1 MKKAVLT
8 TLLIGLGSLFGADHT
23 VELLNKGKDGAQV
36 FEPGF
41 VYAQPGDTITF
52 VATDPT
58 HNVKS
63 VVIPAGAQDFKSPG
77 ATMKKGEKYTITLSK
92 EGVYVYECTPHT
104 PMGMVGIIQVGK
116 ATNAD
121 KINEGIFKQKK
132 AQERLSL
139 YAKEIK
145 K

>member
-1 MKKAVLT
+1 MKKAVVM
-8 TLLIGLGSLFGADHT
+8 TLLVGFGSLFSADHI

-58 HNVKS
+58 HNAKS
-63 VVIPAGAQDFKSPG
+63 VLVPAGAQEFKSPG
-77 ATMKKGEKYTITLSK
+77 ATMKKGEKFTVTLSK

-104 PMGMVGIIQVGK
+104 AMGMVGIIQVGK

-121 KINEGIFKQKK
+121 KVTENIFKQKK